1 MARRLS
7 VVGPSARLSVRR
19 LSFELLEPRQ
29 MLAAYD
35 VLVFSKTAGFRH
47 DSIDEGLA
55 AIQALGA
62 ANDFSV
68 THTEDAALFTEA
80 NLAQY
85 EAVVFLNTTGDVFN
99 VAQETAFQNYIL
111 AGGGYAGVH
120 SAADTEHAW
129 LWYDDLLGAHFASH
143 PAIQQATIKVADHV
157 HSSTAH
163 LPDRWIRTDEWYNYT
178 VNPRGDVHV
187 LATLDES
194 TYSGGAQGF
203 DHPISWYKYFEG
215 GRSWYTGLG
224 HTAGTYS
231 EPLFLDHLLGGIRF
245 AAGQAPADR
254 GATINANWQKVELST
269 GLSNP
274 VALSVAPSG
283 EVYFVELA
291 GNVKIYHPAT
301 GQTTLAG
308 TIPVF
313 AQGEDGLLAI
323 ALDPNFAI
331 NRWIY
336 LYYSPAAPAEEN
348 RLSQFTVTDNVL
360 DLSSERRVAD
370 GSNDSRP
377 TWAAGWTLGRIV
389 GVWTG
394 RHAVPFHGRRHR
406 SL

>member
-1 MARRLS
+1 M
-7 VVGPSARLSVRR
+7 
-19 LSFELLEPRQ
+19 
-29 MLAAYD
+29 
-35 VLVFSKTAGFRH
+35 
-47 DSIDEGLA
+47 
-55 AIQALGA
+55 
-62 ANDFSV
+62 
-68 THTEDAALFTEA
+68 
-80 NLAQY
+80 
-85 EAVVFLNTTGDVFN
+85 
-99 VAQETAFQNYIL
+99 
-111 AGGGYAGVH
+111 
-120 SAADTEHAW
+120 
-129 LWYDDLLGAHFASH
+129 
-143 PAIQQATIKVADHV
+143 
-157 HSSTAH
+157 
-163 LPDRWIRTDEWYNYT
+163 
-178 VNPRGDVHV
+178 NPRGDVHV

-194 TYSGGAQGF
+194 TYSGGTQGF

-336 LYYSPAAPAEEN
+336 LYFSPAAPAEEN
-348 RLSQFTVTDNVL
+348 RLSRFTVTDNVL
-360 DLSSERRVAD
+360 DLSSEHVLLTVPTTRVQPGQQD
-370 GSNDSRP
+370 GHSGGSLAFGPDGMLYLS
-377 TWAAGWTLGRIV
+377 
-389 GVWTG
+389 TG
-394 RHAVPFHGRRHR
+394 DDTVPFESNGYAPIDERAGRERFDAQRASSNTNDLRGKILRIRPEANGSYSIPAGNLFAADATHR
-406 SL
+406 PEIYVMGNRNPYRISIDSETGWLYWGDVGPDAGERFGNARSARLRRD